1 MQGLKQQRMRRIL
14 VACAAFLGAASGAGA
29 PAAEPA
35 PALLG
40 GLFQD
45 HAVLQRDRPIPV
57 WGRAEPGETVTIEF
71 AGTRT
76 RVRAD
81 RSGRWSASLPAQRA
95 GGPYQLI
102 ASTARGARETLQ
114 DVMVGDV
121 WLCSGQS
128 NMEFGVG
135 RALNAPTEIGSSAD
149 DGIRLLTIARDTGLT
164 PVDAFRASVAW
175 QTAGPSTVG
184 EFSAACYFMGRDL
197 RASQKVPIGLVDSS
211 WGGSAIDAWRSEE
224 AIQKGGGLDDR
235 LAVLRAYRVDPAE
248 GNRRWGALW
257 ENWWRSRTGDKQGS
271 EPWTDAGAR
280 SGDWKPVPRL
290 TNWESWGDPAL
301 ASYNGMMWYRTSFTL
316 TAEQAAKPAIL
327 DIGWADDLD
336 QSWVNGVPV
345 GNTNGPGS
353 SRAYAI
359 PPGLLK
365 AGANS
370 VVVNVLDTYSG
381 GGLIGPEELR
391 ALRFGDGTKVP
402 LTTGWTYKVA
412 QASAGWPPRAPWEA
426 IAGLSTLYN
435 AMIAPLGPYGLRG
448 IAWYQG
454 ESDAST
460 ERGYARKLGSL
471 MLDWRKQFRNPE
483 LAFLVA
489 QLANWGP
496 PNSAPQES
504 GTATTRD
511 EQRLAVAANPNAG
524 LAVTIDLG
532 EPNDI
537 HPANKQDV
545 GHRLA
550 RAARKVA
557 YREAVT
563 AGPQPVAARRAGDSV
578 TVEFRDVD
586 GELVSYS
593 SARVIGFELC
603 GEAVQSCRFVDARA
617 AGSTATLAAGGG
629 PASRVR
635 FCWGDSPV
643 CNLYDRGGLPAGP
656 FELQVR

>member
-1 MQGLKQQRMRRIL
+1 MKQRLIRRAL
-14 VACAAFLGAASGAGA
+14 EACALALCAASAGSA
-29 PAAEPA
+29 PAAEPG
-35 PALLG
+35 PRLLG

-45 HAVLQRDRPIPV
+45 HAVLQRDRPIRI
-57 WGRAEPGETVTIEF
+57 WGRAEAGETVTLEL
-71 AGTRT
+71 AGTST
-76 RVRAD
+76 RVRTD
-81 RSGRWSASLPAQRA
+81 RSGRWSASLPAQPA

-102 ASTARGARETLQ
+102 ASTLRGARETLQ

-128 NMEFGVG
+128 NMEFDVS

-149 DGIRLLTIARDTGLT
+149 DGIRLLTVARDTGFT
-164 PVDAFRASVAW
+164 PADTFRTSVRW
-175 QTAGPSTVG
+175 QAAAPSTVG
-184 EFSAACYFMGRDL
+184 DFSAACYFMGRDL
-197 RASQKVPIGLVDSS
+197 RSSQKVPIGLIDSS

-224 AIQKGGGLDDR
+224 AIQKAGGLDDR

-257 ENWWRSRTGDKQGS
+257 ENWWRSRTGDRPGT
-271 EPWTDAGAR
+271 EPWTDTGAR
-280 SGDWKPVPRL
+280 TGDWKPVPRL
-290 TNWESWGDPAL
+290 ANWESWGDPAL
-301 ASYNGMMWYRTSFTL
+301 ASYNGMLWYRTTVML

-336 QSWVNGVPV
+336 QTWVNGVPV

-359 PPGLLK
+359 APGLLK
-365 AGANS
+365 AGENS

-402 LTTGWTYKVA
+402 LAGGWSYKMA
-412 QASAGWPPRAPWEA
+412 PASAGWPPRAPWEA

-435 AMIAPLGPYGLRG
+435 AMIAPLGSYGLRG

-471 MLDWRKQFRNPE
+471 MLDWRNQFKNPQ

-489 QLANWGP
+489 QLANWGA
-496 PNSAPQES
+496 PNLAPQES
-504 GTATTRD
+504 GFATTRD
-511 EQRLAVAANPNAG
+511 EQRLAVAADPNAG
-524 LAVTIDLG
+524 LAVTIDIG

-545 GHRLA
+545 GRRLA
-550 RAARKVA
+550 RAARKIA

-578 TVEFRDVD
+578 TIDFRDVD
-586 GELVSYS
+586 GELSTYS
-593 SARVIGFELC
+593 SASAIGFELC

-617 AGSTATLAAGGG
+617 AGSTVTLPVGSG
-629 PASRVR
+629 PAARVR

-643 CNLYDRGGLPAGP
+643 CNLYDRAGLPAGP